1 MAGPLDGIRVIECS
15 SVALGPWAAQTLGDL
30 GADVIKVEIKTGD
43 TTRYLGPAR
52 NKQMSSFFLGCN
64 RNKRSIVLDLKS
76 EKGRGV
82 LYELVKSA
90 DVVLH
95 NFRKAPAKRL
105 GLTYEQL
112 KSANPSIICA
122 AAYGFRADG
131 PMGARA
137 AYDDI
142 IQAGARIA
150 ALQSV
155 IDGEPRFV
163 PSVIADKTAS
173 QAFTIAIL
181 AALLERERSG
191 IGQDIEVPMY
201 ETLVANV
208 MLEHLFGETFQP
220 PLGTIGYKRI
230 LNTERRPYRTKD
242 GYFALLPY
250 TDQHWQEF
258 SATIGRSGLG
268 ADERFLTLE
277 SRLEHVEE
285 YYALLGEIAATRTNA
300 EWSEL
305 LANSNVP
312 HGPVN
317 TLEDLL
323 DDEQL
328 NATGFWKEVDHPTE
342 GRLRMPDIPQ
352 RFSRTPAEIRRLP
365 PNLGEHSVEI
375 LKETGYSD
383 TDIADLVDMGI
394 TCGERQATR

>member
-1 MAGPLDGIRVIECS
+1 MAGPLNGIRIIECS
-15 SVALGPWAAQTLGDL
+15 TVALGPWAAQTLGDL
-30 GADVIKVEIKTGD
+30 GADVIKIESHTGD

-52 NKQMSSFFLGCN
+52 NEQMASFYLGCN

-76 EKGRGV
+76 DRGRDV
-82 LYELVKSA
+82 LYALVKSA

-95 NFRKAPAKRL
+95 NLRKAPANRL

-112 KSANPSIICA
+112 SGVNPSIICA
-122 AAYGFRADG
+122 AAYGYRAEG

-142 IQAGARIA
+142 IQAGTGMA

-155 IDGEPRFV
+155 IDGEPRFIPTV
-163 PSVIADKTAS
+163 VADKTTS

-181 AALLERERSG
+181 AALVERERSG
-191 IGQDIEVPMY
+191 IGQDIEVPMF

-208 MLEHLFGETFQP
+208 MVEHLFGETFLP
-220 PLGTIGYKRI
+220 PVGTAGYKRI
-230 LNTERRPYRTKD
+230 LNPERRPYRTKD
-242 GYFALLPY
+242 GFFALLPY
-250 TDQHWQEF
+250 TDGHWQEF
-258 SATIGRSGLG
+258 SAKVGRPELA
-268 ADERFLTLE
+268 ADKRFLTLQ

-300 EWSEL
+300 EWSAL
-305 LANSNVP
+305 LAETNIP

-323 DDEQL
+323 EDEQL
-328 NATGFWKEVDHPTE
+328 AATGFWKEVTHPTE

-352 RFSRTPAEIRRLP
+352 RFSRTPAEVRRLQP
-365 PNLGEHSVEI
+365 RLGEHSAEI
-375 LKETGYSD
+375 LEEAGYSEREID
-383 TDIADLVDMGI
+383 ELVEAGV
-394 TCGERQATR
+394 TVSKA

>member
-1 MAGPLDGIRVIECS
+1 MAGPLNGIRIIECS
-15 SVALGPWAAQTLGDL
+15 TVALGPWAAQTLGDL
-30 GADVIKVEIKTGD
+30 GADVIKIESHTGD

-52 NKQMSSFFLGCN
+52 NEQMASFYLGCN

-76 EKGRGV
+76 DRGRDV
-82 LYELVKSA
+82 LYALVKSA

-95 NFRKAPAKRL
+95 NLRKAPANRL

-112 KSANPSIICA
+112 SGVNPSIICA
-122 AAYGFRADG
+122 AAYGYRAEG

-142 IQAGARIA
+142 IQAGTGMA

-155 IDGEPRFV
+155 IDGEPRFIPTV
-163 PSVIADKTAS
+163 VADKTTS

-181 AALLERERSG
+181 AALVERERSG
-191 IGQDIEVPMY
+191 IGQDIEVPMF

-208 MLEHLFGETFQP
+208 MVEHLFGETFLP
-220 PLGTIGYKRI
+220 PVGTAGYKRI
-230 LNTERRPYRTKD
+230 LNPERRPYRTKD
-242 GYFALLPY
+242 GFFALLPY
-250 TDQHWQEF
+250 TDGHWQEF
-258 SATIGRSGLG
+258 CAKVGRPELA
-268 ADERFLTLE
+268 ADERFLTLQ

-300 EWSEL
+300 EWSAL
-305 LANSNVP
+305 LADTNIP

-323 DDEQL
+323 EDEQL
-328 NATGFWKEVDHPTE
+328 AATGFWKEVAHPTE

-352 RFSRTPAEIRRLP
+352 RFSRTPAEVRRLQP
-365 PNLGEHSVEI
+365 RLGEHSAEI
-375 LKETGYSD
+375 LEEAGYSQGE
-383 TDIADLVDMGI
+383 IHELVEAGV
-394 TCGERQATR
+394 TVSKA

>member
-1 MAGPLDGIRVIECS
+1 MAGPLNGIRIIECS
-15 SVALGPWAAQTLGDL
+15 TVALGPWAAQTLGDL
-30 GADVIKVEIKTGD
+30 GADVIKIESHTGD

-52 NKQMSSFFLGCN
+52 NEQMASFYLGCN

-76 EKGRGV
+76 DRGRDV
-82 LYELVKSA
+82 LYALVKSA

-95 NFRKAPAKRL
+95 NLRKAPANRL

-112 KSANPSIICA
+112 SGVNPSIICA
-122 AAYGFRADG
+122 AAYGYRAEG

-142 IQAGARIA
+142 IQAGTGMA

-155 IDGEPRFV
+155 IDGEPRFIPTV
-163 PSVIADKTAS
+163 VADKTTS

-181 AALLERERSG
+181 AALVERERSG
-191 IGQDIEVPMY
+191 IGQDIEVPMF

-208 MLEHLFGETFQP
+208 MVEHLFGETFLP
-220 PLGTIGYKRI
+220 PVGTAGYKRI
-230 LNTERRPYRTKD
+230 LNPERRPYRTKN
-242 GYFALLPY
+242 GFFALLPY
-250 TDQHWQEF
+250 TDGHWQEF
-258 SATIGRSGLG
+258 SAKVGRPELA
-268 ADERFLTLE
+268 ADKRFLTLQ

-300 EWSEL
+300 EWSAL
-305 LANSNVP
+305 LAETNIP

-323 DDEQL
+323 EDEQL
-328 NATGFWKEVDHPTE
+328 AATGFWKEVTHPTE

-352 RFSRTPAEIRRLP
+352 RFSRTPAEVRRLQP
-365 PNLGEHSVEI
+365 RLGEHSAEI
-375 LKETGYSD
+375 LEEAGYSEREID
-383 TDIADLVDMGI
+383 ELVEAGV
-394 TCGERQATR
+394 TVSKA

>member
-1 MAGPLDGIRVIECS
+1 MAGPLNGIRIIECS
-15 SVALGPWAAQTLGDL
+15 TVALGPWAAQTLGDL
-30 GADVIKVEIKTGD
+30 GADVIKIESHTGD

-52 NKQMSSFFLGCN
+52 NEQMASFYLGCN

-76 EKGRGV
+76 DRGRDV
-82 LYELVKSA
+82 LYALVKSA

-95 NFRKAPAKRL
+95 NLRKAPANRL

-112 KSANPSIICA
+112 SGVNPSIICA
-122 AAYGFRADG
+122 AAYGYRAEG

-142 IQAGARIA
+142 IQAGTGMA

-155 IDGEPRFV
+155 IDGEPRFIPTV
-163 PSVIADKTAS
+163 VADKTTS

-181 AALLERERSG
+181 AALVERERSG
-191 IGQDIEVPMY
+191 IGQDIEVPMF

-208 MLEHLFGETFQP
+208 MVEHLFGKTFLP
-220 PLGTIGYKRI
+220 PVGTAGYKRI
-230 LNTERRPYRTKD
+230 LNPERRPYRTKD
-242 GYFALLPY
+242 GFFALLPY
-250 TDQHWQEF
+250 TDGHWQEF
-258 SATIGRSGLG
+258 SAKVGRPELA
-268 ADERFLTLE
+268 ADKRFLTLQ

-300 EWSEL
+300 EWSAL
-305 LANSNVP
+305 LAETNIP

-323 DDEQL
+323 EDEQL
-328 NATGFWKEVDHPTE
+328 AATGFWKEVTHPTE

-352 RFSRTPAEIRRLP
+352 RFSRTPAEVRRLQP
-365 PNLGEHSVEI
+365 RLGEHSAEI
-375 LKETGYSD
+375 LEEAGYSEREID
-383 TDIADLVDMGI
+383 ELVDAGV
-394 TCGERQATR
+394 TVSKA